1 MYLRHKYLFG
11 EGGVVRATH
20 LVVASAALMLLAGMA
35 QSSLAQSSCEAGQ
48 ILHEGRCVADE
59 RTKPNTMNLSI
70 EKKNKDIDL
79 CQSDSEGYERCRQSA
94 IETDKIFDDGD
105 VIVLK
110 GTVSSFTEKSA
121 VAIVVRDSAG
131 NIAGFA
137 QVTPTKSST
146 AGSGSETNPR
156 AIPGSFEVEIRA
168 AGSTWKASGDY
179 TIITTYGT
187 DKSEINFPFT
197 GSTAGGGSTLTGEAV
212 PPTDEERPPTDDED
226 AGGGD
231 VVVTQEKLKVLEV
244 LENGNYVIAE
254 DQVGLVPPTSLRGPA
269 ADGTGFIVDPAALDL
284 APADIELPPPKPVV
298 EKLNVLEVLEN
309 GNYVIA
315 EDQLGLVPAASLRGP
330 TDDGSG
336 FIVDPAGI
344 GLAADM
350 ITLPPPKPTPP
361 PTEKPKPQCGA
372 GTEPDENGIC
382 QLVEPADNRNG
393 CLIATAA
400 YGSELAPQVQAL
412 REMRDG
418 TLYST
423 GAGSSFISG
432 FNQVYYAFSPAVADL
447 EREHPAFKEAVRAAI
462 APMLASLSI
471 MSLAEPGSES
481 DVLGYGIAVIALNLA
496 MYAGVP
502 AGAVIAAR
510 RAIAG
515 RRF

>member
-1 MYLRHKYLFG
+1 MRESH
-11 EGGVVRATH
+11 
-20 LVVASAALMLLAGMA
+20 VAIASMALLLLAGMA
-35 QSSLAQSSCEAGQ
+35 QSSLAQSSCEEGQ
-48 ILHEGRCVADE
+48 ILHEGKCVADE
-59 RTKPNTMNLSI
+59 RTKPNTMNLTV
-70 EKKNKDIDL
+70 EKKNKDIDQ
-79 CQSDSEGYERCRQSA
+79 CQADSEGFEKCRQSA

-105 VIVLK
+105 IIVLK

-121 VAIVVRDSAG
+121 VSIIVRDSTG
-131 NIAGFA
+131 NIAHIG
-137 QVTPTKSST
+137 QVTPTKSAT

-168 AGSTWKASGDY
+168 VGPTWKDNGNY
-179 TIITTYGT
+179 TIITSYGT

-197 GSTAGGGSTLTGEAV
+197 GSIVGGGSSLT
-212 PPTDEERPPTDDED
+212 
-226 AGGGD
+226 GD
-231 VVVTQEKLKVLEV
+231 VVPPKDEEDPPTNNDDTREDDVVVEQEKLKVLEV

-254 DQVGLVPPTSLRGPA
+254 DQLGLVPPTSLRGPA

-284 APADIELPPPKPVV
+284 APDNVELPPPKPVV

-330 TDDGSG
+330 TADGTG
-336 FIVDPAGI
+336 FIVDPASI
-344 GLAADM
+344 NLAADM
-350 ITLPPPKPTPP
+350 ITLPPPKPTTTPP
-361 PTEKPKPQCGA
+361 VVEEKPNPECGP

-382 QLVEPADNRNG
+382 QLVETNDRNG

-400 YGSELAPQVQAL
+400 YGTELAPQVQAL

-423 GAGSSFISG
+423 GAGSSFVAG
-432 FNQVYYAFSPAVADL
+432 FNQIYYAFSPTVADL

-462 APMLASLSI
+462 TPMLASLSI

-502 AGAVIAAR
+502 VGAVVIAR

>member
-1 MYLRHKYLFG
+1 M
-11 EGGVVRATH
+11 
-20 LVVASAALMLLAGMA
+20 
-35 QSSLAQSSCEAGQ
+35 AQSSCEAGQ
-48 ILHEGRCVADE
+48 ILHEGKCVADE
-59 RTKPNTMNLSI
+59 RTKPNTMNLTV

-79 CQSDSEGYERCRQSA
+79 CQADSEGYEKCRQSA

-105 VIVLK
+105 IIVLK

-146 AGSGSETNPR
+146 ASSGSETQPR
-156 AIPGSFEVEIRA
+156 AIPGSFEVEIKA
-168 AGSTWKASGDY
+168 SGQTWKASGDY

-187 DKSEINFPFT
+187 DKSEIDFPFT
-197 GSTAGGGSTLTGEAV
+197 GSIFDGGSTLTGEVVPPTEEEV
-212 PPTDEERPPTDDED
+212 PPTDEDT
-226 AGGGD
+226 GGD
-231 VVVTQEKLKVLEV
+231 DVAVTQEKLKVLEV

-269 ADGTGFIVDPAALDL
+269 ADGTGFIVDPSALDL
-284 APADIELPPPKPVV
+284 ASDDIELPPPKPVV

-309 GNYVIA
+309 GNYVIS

-330 TDDGSG
+330 TADGTG

-344 GLAADM
+344 NLAADM

-361 PTEKPKPQCGA
+361 PEEKPKPQCGE

-382 QLVEPADNRNG
+382 QLVETDDRNG

-400 YGSELAPQVQAL
+400 YGTELAPQVQAL

-423 GAGSSFISG
+423 DAGSSFVAG

-447 EREHPAFKEAVRAAI
+447 EREHPAFKEAVRAVI
-462 APMLASLSI
+462 TPMLASLSI